1 MKRNWDSK
9 GRYGAIFQITA
20 LQESRRPAPK
30 APWPRLLPHFGLGSS
45 ACRPEPRLASH
56 LALRAFAA
64 AIPQQLLGRST
75 HPCAG
80 EMELKP
86 GMSALV
92 TGGASGIGKRR
103 PSSPGPQRLAK
114 RCSVPSPDA
123 PCRFTSTCT
132 KGSIRTNQER
142 LARVHSRTE
151 LLFSP
156 LSIRA
161 ECGDWGGDALIMRC
175 SSRMEEADVFFLETF
190 GFRSR
195 SSVQLYCCAGHVA
208 AVLHRL
214 CYNNNKL
221 PLPNIVNQ

>member
-1 MKRNWDSK
+1 MPGLSRLQRATRNETELGQQRK
-9 GRYGAIFQITA
+9 I
-20 LQESRRPAPK
+20 RRDILDYRRVGDRRRK
-30 APWPRLLPHFGLGSS
+30 LRGLVSFPTSASAVPTS
-45 ACRPEPRLASH
+45 ACRPEPRPASH

-103 PSSPGPQRLAK
+103 PSSPGSQRLAK

-132 KGSIRTNQER
+132 KGSIRTN
-142 LARVHSRTE
+142 
-151 LLFSP
+151 
-156 LSIRA
+156 
-161 ECGDWGGDALIMRC
+161 
-175 SSRMEEADVFFLETF
+175 
-190 GFRSR
+190 
-195 SSVQLYCCAGHVA
+195 
-208 AVLHRL
+208 
-214 CYNNNKL
+214 
-221 PLPNIVNQ
+221 

>member
-1 MKRNWDSK
+1 MCSVTDLTVPTVPPPPRYMPGLSRLQRATRNETEPGQQRKIRRDILD
-9 GRYGAIFQITA
+9 Y
-20 LQESRRPAPK
+20 RRPAPK

-64 AIPQQLLGRST
+64 AIPQQLLDRST

-132 KGSIRTNQER
+132 KGSIRTN
-142 LARVHSRTE
+142 
-151 LLFSP
+151 
-156 LSIRA
+156 
-161 ECGDWGGDALIMRC
+161 
-175 SSRMEEADVFFLETF
+175 
-190 GFRSR
+190 
-195 SSVQLYCCAGHVA
+195 
-208 AVLHRL
+208 
-214 CYNNNKL
+214 
-221 PLPNIVNQ
+221 